1 MSIKHGSWK
10 WLLCQNFKLMSASTI
25 ASVTFE
31 SNPSKPSLYIKIN
44 RIHKSRVVC
53 TQKKK
58 KSVAKNEITTKP
70 NLQHTN
76 SRNRGQS
83 KSAFSVSIIFLK
95 DLSLSLASTRL
106 YYYSPNPLSHS
117 SLSLS
122 LSVENCTWPV
132 IHTLT
137 PTPFHFRQVRLSL
150 SHCISNNEVNGC
162 NLVLISGLFLF
173 FFCLIF
179 QTVTPK
185 IFSTKL

>member
-31 SNPSKPSLYIKIN
+31 SNPSKPSLYININ
-44 RIHKSRVVC
+44 RIHKSRVLC

-58 KSVAKNEITTKP
+58 KWVAKNEITTKP

-83 KSAFSVSIIFLK
+83 KSAFPVSIIFLK

-106 YYYSPNPLSHS
+106 YYYSPNPLSLSHS
-117 SLSLS
+117 HSHSQLRTARDPWSTLSLRPRFTSGRYVSLSLS
-122 LSVENCTWPV
+122 LS
-132 IHTLT
+132 
-137 PTPFHFRQVRLSL
+137 LSL
-150 SHCISNNEVNGC
+150 HFKQWS
-162 NLVLISGLFLF
+162 
-173 FFCLIF
+173 
-179 QTVTPK
+179 
-185 IFSTKL
+185 

>member
-31 SNPSKPSLYIKIN
+31 SNPSKPSLYININ
-44 RIHKSRVVC
+44 RIHKSRVLC
-53 TQKKK
+53 TQKN

-83 KSAFSVSIIFLK
+83 KSAFPVSIIFLK

-117 SLSLS
+117 SLSHSQLRTARDPWSTLS
-122 LSVENCTWPV
+122 LRPRFTSGRYVS
-132 IHTLT
+132 
-137 PTPFHFRQVRLSL
+137 LSL

-162 NLVLISGLFLF
+162 NLVLISGLFFVWF
-173 FFCLIF
+173 F
-179 QTVTPK
+179 
-185 IFSTKL
+185 KL

>member
-31 SNPSKPSLYIKIN
+31 SNPSKPSLYININ
-44 RIHKSRVVC
+44 RIHKSRVLC

-83 KSAFSVSIIFLK
+83 KSAFPVSIIFLK

-117 SLSLS
+117 SLSHSQLRTARDPWSTLS
-122 LSVENCTWPV
+122 LRPRFTSGRYV
-132 IHTLT
+132 
-137 PTPFHFRQVRLSL
+137 SL

-162 NLVLISGLFLF
+162 NLVLISGLFFLF
-173 FFCLIF
+173 D
-179 QTVTPK
+179 
-185 IFSTKL
+185 FSNCNP

>member
-31 SNPSKPSLYIKIN
+31 SNPSKPSLYININ
-44 RIHKSRVVC
+44 RIHKSRVLC
-53 TQKKK
+53 TQKK

-83 KSAFSVSIIFLK
+83 KSAFPVSIIFLK

-117 SLSLS
+117 FTLTLSWELHVTRDPHSHSDPVSLQAGTSLTLSLI
-122 LSVENCTWPV
+122 V
-132 IHTLT
+132 
-137 PTPFHFRQVRLSL
+137 
-150 SHCISNNEVNGC
+150 
-162 NLVLISGLFLF
+162 
-173 FFCLIF
+173 F
-179 QTVTPK
+179 QTM
-185 IFSTKL
+185 KLMGVIWC